1 MDSTDLIVVLKEATC
16 FRLHQGKFGLLIKKN
31 FFSESGEI
39 LGQTAQGGSGVTF
52 FGWFQEKGEY
62 LTE

>member
-39 LGQTAQGGSGVTF
+39 LGQTAQGGSGVTTP
-52 FGWFQEKGEY
+52 GGI
-62 LTE
+62 